1 MNVVNFK
8 TESHFSLSLGPLFYI
23 LHVVLLK
30 ILFLAWGKYKPFLCK
45 PAQETL
51 YWDTHVMKFGK
62 DDEAKKESDVR
73 IFQRKNQLG
82 Y

>member
-30 ILFLAWGKYKPFLCK
+30 ILFLAWGKYKPFLYK

-51 YWDTHVMKFGK
+51 YWDTHVMKFGPHHQETAFHWEK
-62 DDEAKKESDVR
+62 
-73 IFQRKNQLG
+73 FNQRDGL
-82 Y
+82 